1 MSCGRDFGIIDKR
14 RRKFQVMV
22 PEELKYVVE
31 SARVKNPFKLVS
43 MEQNDFI
50 YFSSVA
56 NESTNTSK
64 LDISKASHIKISS
77 SKPHL
82 VKVATNIGLNP
93 EWVSLAALKAFQEI
107 LYLNKG
113 SDGNLTSGVT
123 VSASEETDIWGV
135 AWKVWLR
142 IGEESTTPT
151 SEVDTRDD
159 LYIPSQPFLTALI
172 QIFPAVFQHITAKFT
187 PSDLQKLC
195 NVLQNTVAVP
205 VHGEASPFII
215 PLTDVVLT
223 QLQDGVV
230 HCMKLLEKEALAGP
244 NNMKTMISPT
254 FHQLLEFSK
263 FACEAPPYGNIDSK
277 SVSQVRGSYFDWVA
291 VNYVPFGEKALT
303 MVVNLYQRTASDM
316 SVIQASILH
325 SIINARTTGGREGKG
340 ESCFENILKHAPRLQ
355 RRAKEQFY
363 ELAERG

>member
-1 MSCGRDFGIIDKR
+1 MGI
-14 RRKFQVMV
+14 
-22 PEELKYVVE
+22 
-31 SARVKNPFKLVS
+31 
-43 MEQNDFI
+43 
-50 YFSSVA
+50 
-56 NESTNTSK
+56 
-64 LDISKASHIKISS
+64 
-77 SKPHL
+77 
-82 VKVATNIGLNP
+82 
-93 EWVSLAALKAFQEI
+93 
-107 LYLNKG
+107 
-113 SDGNLTSGVT
+113 
-123 VSASEETDIWGV
+123 
-135 AWKVWLR
+135 
-142 IGEESTTPT
+142 
-151 SEVDTRDD
+151 
-159 LYIPSQPFLTALI
+159 FLT
-172 QIFPAVFQHITAKFT
+172 TRFT

-277 SVSQVRGSYFDWVA
+277 SVSQFDWVA

-316 SVIQASILH
+316 SVIQASILY
-325 SIINARTTGGREGKG
+325 SIINGSTFYV
-340 ESCFENILKHAPRLQ
+340 SLENKKKLPKIDAI
-355 RRAKEQFY
+355 AKKKKNVTINF
-363 ELAERG
+363 LI